1 MFQNCVNLV
10 LDLDGKQHS
19 IIKVISVLQILGC
32 MIRLITIQKYNLRI
46 NILKAQNILKV
57 ILILK
62 ETNAQTK

>member
-1 MFQNCVNLV
+1 MFQKCVNLV
-10 LDLDGKQHS
+10 LDLDGKQLS